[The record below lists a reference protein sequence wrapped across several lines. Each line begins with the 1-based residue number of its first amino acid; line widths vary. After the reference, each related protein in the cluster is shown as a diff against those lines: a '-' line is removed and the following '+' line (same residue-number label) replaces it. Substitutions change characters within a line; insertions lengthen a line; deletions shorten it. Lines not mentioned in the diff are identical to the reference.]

1 MKALFSCAVWKRPWP
16 NLEVVSM
23 NLSSIFSR
31 ARRLWCTRR
40 DWGSKRDIKDGE
52 PQLPPPYPH
61 STPRRTQSITCP
73 YQTPSF
79 TLPPPQPAAEQ
90 ATGQNRLLDGAH
102 DPACRAALTFLSV
115 ITRFLVPAMQP
126 FNMTKSLFTSP

>member
-1 MKALFSCAVWKRPWP
+1 
-16 NLEVVSM
+16 M

-40 DWGSKRDIKDGE
+40 DWESKRDVKNGE
-52 PQLPPPYPH
+52 PQPPPVPPLHNKKDSVDHLPLPDPFLH
-61 STPRRTQSITCP
+61 SPTTP
-73 YQTPSF
+73 
-79 TLPPPQPAAEQ
+79 PAAEQ

-102 DPACRAALTFLSV
+102 DPTCHAGLTFLSV